1 LAINQ
6 SVAFFVDGRERKL
19 LKHDKK
25 ERKIVEIRREVE
37 KAANRN
43 PGTDIQHKAD
53 HKQQQALRFSKLFAG
68 LFSFF
73 DCLFST
79 RFLTK

>member
-25 ERKIVEIRREVE
+25 ALKIVEIRREVE
-37 KAANRN
+37 KAANCH
-43 PGTDIQHKAD
+43 PETDIQHKAD

-73 DCLFST
+73 DSLFST
-79 RFLTK
+79 CFLNK